1 MATFLFALNTMK
13 VDLYTAAGEKKGS
26 LDLSKDIFGA
36 KINSDLMHRAVVM
49 RLANARRPIAHTKTR
64 GEVAYSTRK
73 IFKQK
78 GTGNARRGARSTN
91 LLRGGGVTHGPRN
104 TANYSKMMPK
114 KERRAA
120 LFSALSAKAEAK
132 AIFGLEKFASKTP
145 KTKEFVS
152 LLAKLPAGKRHL
164 FVIPA
169 KDEVF
174 MKSCANIPGVDVI
187 MAQYLNPYDV
197 LQADQV
203 CLLKDSVSV
212 IETTFK
218 TQK

>member
-1 MATFLFALNTMK
+1 MK
-13 VDLYTAAGEKKGS
+13 VDLYTATGTKKGS

-36 KINSDLMHRAVVM
+36 KINSDLMHRAVIM

-73 IFKQK
+73 IFRQK

-104 TANYSKMMPK
+104 TATWNKMMPK

-120 LFSALSAKAEAK
+120 LFSSLSAKADAK
-132 AIFGLEKFASKTP
+132 AIFGLEGFGAKVP
-145 KTKEFVS
+145 KTKEFAA
-152 LLAKLPAGKRHL
+152 LLEKLPAGKRYL
-164 FVIPA
+164 FVLPA

-174 MKSCANIPGVDVI
+174 AKSARNIPGVKVI
-187 MAQYLNPYDV
+187 TAPYLSPYDV
-197 LQADQV
+197 LQADQI
-203 CLLKDSVSV
+203 CILKDAVAV
-212 IETTFK
+212 IESTFTSK
-218 TQK
+218 K